1 MRRFVAS
8 LTATLVL
15 SLCSVAPAQLPVPV
29 TEPPAAS
36 IFGEGARTLP
46 ALPPEVTDAPPAAVP
61 ADTKAGARAEAGTG
75 TEAAPVIESDP
86 FLDQYAEPV
95 PAKAP
100 AAAQA
105 PATAP
110 ADSLRRIPDSVDLP
124 EMTEPTVG
132 FQAMQEE
139 RAPRQP
145 AVSLPPVQ
153 YEPQVR
159 RGVSR
164 SQELIFQRAAVRARQ
179 RLARQETRKWQGVS
193 LSRPRVVH
201 GSHSEN
207 LNRGMWPTTGGAFAS
222 PAWLRAIR

>member
-15 SLCSVAPAQLPVPV
+15 SLCSVAPAQLPAPV

-46 ALPPEVTDAPPAAVP
+46 ALPPEVTDKPTAGAP
-61 ADTKAGARAEAGTG
+61 ADTKAGAEV
-75 TEAAPVIESDP
+75 APAIESDP

-95 PAKAP
+95 PATAP

-110 ADSLRRIPDSVDLP
+110 ADPLRRIPDSVELP

-132 FQAMQEE
+132 FQVMQEE
-139 RAPRQP
+139 RAP
-145 AVSLPPVQ
+145 
-153 YEPQVR
+153 
-159 RGVSR
+159 
-164 SQELIFQRAAVRARQ
+164 
-179 RLARQETRKWQGVS
+179 
-193 LSRPRVVH
+193 
-201 GSHSEN
+201 
-207 LNRGMWPTTGGAFAS
+207 
-222 PAWLRAIR
+222 